1 MCKEIRHKRSCVEL
15 LRPLTGFWLMQVR
28 NGRQVEGLCHTYA
41 CIRSPATN
49 TPSDLFRMTVRRVF
63 QRRLWSLEF
72 SQINIR
78 CWPFA
83 RMQHLNFTTQYELYC
98 SRSKNLSAM
107 KPKFGCSTKIGRI
120 KRAIQTRYALARSTV
135 ISCVCLNKPA
145 RVNL

>member
-1 MCKEIRHKRSCVEL
+1 
-15 LRPLTGFWLMQVR
+15 MQVR

-78 CWPFA
+78 CWPTAGIAQTIVYATIWARWTQTGFA
-83 RMQHLNFTTQYELYC
+83 ALR
-98 SRSKNLSAM
+98 KGVAIAKAM
-107 KPKFGCSTKIGRI
+107 
-120 KRAIQTRYALARSTV
+120 AIPFCNTA
-135 ISCVCLNKPA
+135 
-145 RVNL
+145 

>member
-1 MCKEIRHKRSCVEL
+1 
-15 LRPLTGFWLMQVR
+15 MQVR

-78 CWPFA
+78 CWPDPA
-83 RMQHLNFTTQYELYC
+83 RQATMVTVKFRDISDAQKPALNAWCGSY
-98 SRSKNLSAM
+98 
-107 KPKFGCSTKIGRI
+107 
-120 KRAIQTRYALARSTV
+120 RAIRT
-135 ISCVCLNKPA
+135 
-145 RVNL
+145 